1 MDGKNPCA
9 LVAHLRYNALMLKPP
24 RAALSL
30 AILLI
35 ALAAPSLGQTPPQGF
50 DLEAHRGGRNARPE
64 NTLAAFRYALD
75 LGVSTLEMDLQVTRD
90 GEVVVSHNAVLEPFL
105 ARDPSGRWVDPAHPP
120 LIYGLTLQEVKRYD
134 VGAVNPAYETYWNA
148 HGKFQ
153 QASPGERVPTLAE
166 VFELVRR
173 HGDTQVRFNL
183 ETKLDPRH
191 PERSPDPYTFVS
203 KVLDVVN
210 RHGMRDRV
218 MLQSF
223 DWRTLL
229 ECRRLDKRI
238 PLAALTAE
246 QPAWGASGLYREVGK
261 PGCSPWMAGF
271 DIDDFQGNYVRAA
284 KAIHATVVSP
294 AYKEVTPELVAE
306 AHALGQKLVPWTVN
320 DRRDMT
326 RLIDMGVD
334 GIITDDPALL
344 RQVLQEKGI
353 AVPEPH
359 RTGR

>member
-1 MDGKNPCA
+1 
-9 LVAHLRYNALMLKPP
+9 MLKPP
-24 RAALSL
+24 RVALSL
-30 AILLI
+30 AILLV
-35 ALAAPSLGQTPPQGF
+35 ALAAPSLGETPPRAF

-64 NTLAAFRYALD
+64 NTLAAFRYALE
-75 LGVSTLEMDLQVTRD
+75 LGVSTLELDLQVTRD
-90 GEVVVSHNAVLEPFL
+90 GEVVVSHNAVLEPYL
-105 ARDPSGRWVDPAHPP
+105 ARDASGRWVDPAHPP
-120 LIYGLTLQEVKRYD
+120 LIYGLTLPEVKRYD

-153 QASPGERVPTLAE
+153 QASPGERVPTLSE
-166 VFELVRR
+166 VFELVKR
-173 HGDTQVRFNL
+173 HGDSRVRFNL

-191 PERSPDPYTFVS
+191 PERSPDPTTFVTR
-203 KVLDVVN
+203 VLEVVN

-229 ECRRLDKRI
+229 ECRRLSKGI
-238 PLAALTAE
+238 PLVALTAE
-246 QPAWGASGLYREVGK
+246 QPAWGPGGMYREVGK

-271 DIDDFQGNYVRAA
+271 DIDDFEGNYVRAA
-284 KAIHATVVSP
+284 KAIQADVVSP

-306 AHALGQKLVPWTVN
+306 AHSLGQKMVPWTVN

-359 RTGR
+359 RAGR